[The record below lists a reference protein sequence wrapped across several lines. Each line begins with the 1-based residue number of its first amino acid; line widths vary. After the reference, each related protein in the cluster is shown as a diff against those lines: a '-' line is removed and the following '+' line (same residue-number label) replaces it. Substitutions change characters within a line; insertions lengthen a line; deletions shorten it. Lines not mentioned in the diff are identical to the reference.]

1 MYLLARQGIVLLNSQ
16 CTHERVEPER
26 IIFPVSV
33 APGPKGPS
41 CHLDSMIQEVS
52 LRPIPYPYRA
62 MLAIC
67 SDLDETPDRHVYGE
81 IMRFLNTTKETAM
94 GPGTGL
100 EVGNTI
106 YFDMPPGQFSYWNT
120 DEAGR
125 AMVRTLIRS
134 GHIDCLHSYGDLAT
148 TRSHAGRALDELS
161 KHDCHLQ
168 VWVDHG
174 VAPSNFGADIM
185 CGMGDVA
192 GSPVYHADLTCDF
205 GIQYVWRGRI
215 TSVIGQDVPRMLR
228 GIWNYRHPFGSGKT
242 LLRESVKGLWARC
255 GNEKYAMHG
264 PNELMKET
272 CLRSGQK
279 VFEFIRSNPHWA
291 GVSFG
296 GTADG
301 FGDVMVESMLG
312 ELIEREGFGI
322 LYTHLG
328 KIGSHDEPF
337 PERTRGAMRLL
348 ARYSQEGKLLVTTT
362 RRLLCYRRALHEL
375 RISTSP
381 EGGHTKMNIH
391 YDGSGENL
399 NGLTVYVED
408 PSNTCLRVN
417 GRDIESFRLNGTDQT
432 GRRSISIPWRPLEFP
447 TV

>member
-1 MYLLARQGIVLLNSQ
+1 LNSQ
-16 CTHERVEPER
+16 FTHGHIEPEKTV
-26 IIFPVSV
+26 FPVSTG
-33 APGPKGPS
+33 AGPGGRRYY
-41 CHLDSMIQEVS
+41 LDSLIQEVS

-62 MLAIC
+62 ILAIC
-67 SDLDETPDRHVYGE
+67 SDLDETPDRHVYWE

-94 GPGTGL
+94 GPGIGL
-100 EVGNTI
+100 EVGNTV
-106 YFDMPPGQFSYWNT
+106 YFDMPLGQFSYWNT

-125 AMVRTLIRS
+125 EMVRTLIRS

-148 TRSHAGRALDELS
+148 TRAHADRALDELS

-185 CGMGDVA
+185 CGLGDVP

-205 GIQYVWRGRI
+205 GIRYVWRGRI
-215 TSVIGQDVPRMLR
+215 TSMIGQDVKRSLR
-228 GIWNYRHPFGSGKT
+228 GIWNYRHPFGSGNT
-242 LLRESVKGLWARC
+242 LLRESVKGLWARL

-272 CLRSGQK
+272 RLRSGQK

-296 GTADG
+296 ETADG
-301 FGDVMVESMLG
+301 FGDVMVESMLA
-312 ELIEREGFGI
+312 ELIKREGFCI

-337 PERTRGAMRLL
+337 SERTRMAMRLL
-348 ARYSQEGKLLVTTT
+348 AKYSQEGKVLVTTT
-362 RRLLCYRRALHEL
+362 RRLLSYRRALREL
-375 RISTSP
+375 SISTST
-381 EGGHTKMNIH
+381 ERGHTKIDIH
-391 YDGSGENL
+391 YDSPGENL
-399 NGLTVYVED
+399 DGLTVYMED
-408 PSNTCLRVN
+408 PTNTCLLVN
-417 GRDIESFRLNGTDQT
+417 GRDIESLRLNGTDQT

-447 TV
+447 PV